1 MITICKEADYVRI
14 EVTGEVTIR
23 ELLEYAQT
31 NVKEWLLDTVIWDLS
46 EGRIAKVDTDYEAV
60 SGIVSNI
67 HDLVEK
73 RKDQETIFVA
83 PDLFSYGMLRMAI
96 MIVEVVESCSVASVF
111 TSMEEAKASL
121 RGKSDSVL

>member
-1 MITICKEADYVRI
+1 MISSSRETDYVRI

-31 NVKEWLLDTVIWDLS
+31 NFNEWILDTVIWDLS
-46 EGRIAKVDTDYEAV
+46 EGRIAKVESDYDAV

-67 HDLVEK
+67 HDLVEI
-73 RKDQETIFVA
+73 RKDQDTIFVA

-96 MIVEVVESCSVASVF
+96 MIVEVVESISVASIF
-111 TSMEEAKASL
+111 TSMEEAKGWL
-121 RGKSDSVL
+121 KGRSDSNL

>member
-1 MITICKEADYVRI
+1 MITLCKEADYVRI

-46 EGRIAKVDTDYEAV
+46 EGRIAKVESDYDAV

-67 HDLVEK
+67 HDLVEA
-73 RKDQETIFVA
+73 RKGQETIFVA

-96 MIVEVVESCSVASVF
+96 MIVEVVESTSVASVF

-121 RGKSDSVL
+121 RGRSD

>member
-1 MITICKEADYVRI
+1 MHI

-31 NVKEWLLDTVIWDLS
+31 NVKKWLQDTVIWDLS
-46 EGRIAKVDTDYEAV
+46 EGRITKVESDYEAV

-67 HDLVEK
+67 HDLVEA
-73 RKDQETIFVA
+73 RRDRDTVFVA

-121 RGKSDSVL
+121 KGRPDSNL